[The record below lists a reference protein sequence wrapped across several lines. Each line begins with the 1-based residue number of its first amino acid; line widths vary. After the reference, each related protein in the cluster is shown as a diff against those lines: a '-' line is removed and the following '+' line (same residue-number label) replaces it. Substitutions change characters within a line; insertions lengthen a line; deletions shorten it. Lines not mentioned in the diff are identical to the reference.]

1 MRVRLA
7 RPDDIPALPLLEDS
21 AGQAFRGT
29 DQDWIA
35 DDIVIEADAY
45 PPLVAAGG
53 VWVSEAD
60 DGTVTGFVATEPLDD
75 ALHILEMAVH
85 QDHQRQGIG
94 ARLMA
99 AALDHGKRASYP
111 AATLTTA
118 WTAWTIRHTSRT
130 IPWNAPFY
138 ARLGFLILDEP
149 SPALQAILAEEAA
162 RGLTDRCAMRLVF

>member
-111 AATLTTA
+111 AATLTTF
-118 WTAWTIRHTSRT
+118 RT